1 MRKKTSKLGQLVSSI
16 VLLSFLAAQSIAA
29 TVPAGVILAEKQEIT
44 VNNGVEVTSLDPHK
58 VEGSPE
64 TVIIRNLLEGLVTTG
79 PKGETVPGVAEKWEN
94 DGYKVW
100 TFYLRHD
107 AKWSDGNPVTAQD
120 FVYSWRR
127 LADPNT
133 GSPYTSYLQ
142 YAYIQNVDDILK
154 GIKSPEQLG
163 VKALDDHRFQ
173 VTLSQPVPY
182 LIDMLSHTAMK
193 PIRQDVVEKWGNKW
207 TLPENYI
214 GNGAY
219 TLKDWVVNERIVL
232 TRNPQY
238 WNNKETLIEKG
249 TFLPIVS
256 EVSSVN
262 RYRSGEVDI
271 TDNAIPPDLYQKM
284 KRDIP
289 EQLQVSPYLCTFY
302 YEINN
307 QKPLFKDKRVRE
319 AIKLSLDRNI
329 ITEKI
334 MAQGQIPAY
343 GFTPTYIGGG
353 LTINSEWASWTQEQ
367 RNQRARELLKEAG
380 FDTSHPLKFTLL
392 YNTSEQNKQQA
403 IAAASMWQKNIGA
416 KVTLQNQEWKTSL
429 QNRHQGNYDVA
440 RATWCGDYNEPS
452 SFLNILLS
460 SSSNNT
466 VFYQSEAFDNSLKQ
480 ALTAKDGATRK
491 EFYQQAEAQLDKDSG
506 LIPVYYRVSVRL
518 IRPTVGGMTG
528 KDPMDYVDLKNLYIK
543 KVNNELSSQDIVL
556 P

>member
-1 MRKKTSKLGQLVSSI
+1 MRKKTSKLGQLISSI
-16 VLLSFLAAQSIAA
+16 VLLSFPATQSIAA
-29 TVPAGVILAEKQEIT
+29 IVPAGVTLAEKQEIT
-44 VNNGVEVTSLDPHK
+44 INNGVEVTSLDPHK
-58 VEGSPE
+58 VEGAPE
-64 TVIIRNLLEGLVTTG
+64 TAIIRNLLEGLVTTG
-79 PKGETVPGVAEKWEN
+79 PNGETVPGVAERWEN
-94 DGYKVW
+94 EGYKVW
-100 TFYLRHD
+100 TFYLRND
-107 AKWSDGNPVTAQD
+107 AKWSDGKPVTAQD

-127 LADPNT
+127 LADPST

-173 VTLSQPVPY
+173 ITLSQPVPY
-182 LIDMLSHTAMK
+182 LVDMLSHTAMK
-193 PIRQDVVEKWGNKW
+193 PVRQDIIEKWGNKW
-207 TLPENYI
+207 TLPEHHI

-238 WNNKETLIEKG
+238 WNNKETIIEKG

-256 EVSSVN
+256 GVSDVN

-319 AIKLSLDRNI
+319 AIKLSLDRDI

-353 LTINSEWASWTQEQ
+353 LSINPAWASWTQEQ

-380 FDTSHPLKFTLL
+380 FDASNPLKFTLL

-416 KVTLQNQEWKTSL
+416 KVMLQNQEWKTSL

-452 SFLNILLS
+452 SFLNMLLS
-460 SSSNNT
+460 TSSNNT
-466 VFYQSEAFDNSLKQ
+466 VFYHSKTFDNYLNH
-480 ALTAKDGATRK
+480 ALIAKDDATRK
-491 EFYQQAEAQLDKDSG
+491 AFYQRAEAQLDKDSG

-518 IRPTVGGMTG
+518 IRPTVGGVTG

-543 KVNNELSSQDIVL
+543 KVND
-556 P
+556 

>member
-1 MRKKTSKLGQLVSSI
+1 MRKKTSKLGQLISSI
-16 VLLSFLAAQSIAA
+16 VLLSFPVAQGIAA
-29 TVPAGVILAEKQEIT
+29 TVPAGVTLAEKQEVT

-58 VEGSPE
+58 VEGAPE
-64 TVIIRNLLEGLVTTG
+64 TIIIRNLLEGLVTTG
-79 PKGETVPGVAEKWEN
+79 PNGETVPGVAERWEN
-94 DGYKVW
+94 EGYKVW
-100 TFYLRHD
+100 TFYLRNN
-107 AKWSDGNPVTAQD
+107 AKWSDGKPVTAQD

-154 GIKSPEQLG
+154 GVKSPEQLG

-182 LIDMLSHTAMK
+182 LVDMLSHTALK
-193 PIRQDVVEKWGNKW
+193 PVRQDVVEKWGNKW

-214 GNGAY
+214 VNGAY
-219 TLKDWVVNERIVL
+219 RLKDWVVNERIVL

-238 WNNKETLIEKG
+238 WNDKETLIEKG
-249 TFLPIVS
+249 TFLPVVS
-256 EVSSVN
+256 NVSDVN
-262 RYRSGEVDI
+262 RYRSGEIDI
-271 TDNAIPPDLYQKM
+271 TNSAIPPDLYQKM

-289 EQLQVSPYLCTFY
+289 DQLRISPYLCTFY

-319 AIKLSLDRNI
+319 AIKLSLDRDI
-329 ITEKI
+329 ITDRI
-334 MAQGQIPAY
+334 MGQGQIPAY

-353 LTINSEWASWTQEQ
+353 LAINPDWASWTQEQ
-367 RNQRARELLKEAG
+367 RNQRARELLQEAG
-380 FDTSHPLKFTLL
+380 FDASHPLKFTLL
-392 YNTSEQNKQQA
+392 YNTSDQNKQQA

-460 SSSNNT
+460 TSSNNT
-466 VFYQSEAFDNSLKQ
+466 GFYQSAAFDHLLKQ
-480 ALTAKDGATRK
+480 ALTAKDDATRK
-491 EFYQQAEAQLDKDSG
+491 AFYQQAEAQLDKDSG
-506 LIPVYYRVSVRL
+506 LIPIYYRVSVRL

-528 KDPMDYVDLKNLYIK
+528 KDPLDYIDLKNLYIK
-543 KVNNELSSQDIVL
+543 KVNN
-556 P
+556 

>member
-1 MRKKTSKLGQLVSSI
+1 MRKKTSKLGQLISSI
-16 VLLSFLAAQSIAA
+16 VLLSFPAVQSIAA
-29 TVPAGVILAEKQEIT
+29 TLPAGVTLAEKQEIT

-58 VEGSPE
+58 VEGTPE

-79 PKGETVPGVAEKWEN
+79 PHGETEPGVAERWEN

-107 AKWSDGNPVTAQD
+107 AKWSDGKPVTAQD

-142 YAYIQNVDDILK
+142 HAYIQNVDDILK

-163 VKALDDHRFQ
+163 IKALDDHRFQ

-182 LIDMLSHTAMK
+182 LIDMLSYTAMK

-271 TDNAIPPDLYQKM
+271 TDSAIPPDLYQKM

-289 EQLQVSPYLCTFY
+289 EQLQIAPYLCTFY

-307 QKPLFKDKRVRE
+307 QNPLFKDKRVRE
-319 AIKLSLDRNI
+319 AIKLSLDRDI

-343 GFTPTYIGGG
+343 GYTPIYIGSG
-353 LTINSEWASWTQEQ
+353 LTINPEWASWTQEQ

-380 FDTSHPLKFTLL
+380 FDASHPLKFTLL

-403 IAAASMWQKNIGA
+403 IAAVSMWQKNIGA

-452 SFLNILLS
+452 SFLNMLLS
-460 SSSNNT
+460 TSSNNT
-466 VFYQSEAFDNSLKQ
+466 GFYQSETFDNLLKQ
-480 ALTAKDGATRK
+480 ALTAKDDATRK

-543 KVNNELSSQDIVL
+543 KVNN
-556 P
+556 

>member
-1 MRKKTSKLGQLVSSI
+1 MRKKTSKLGQLISNI
-16 VLLSFLAAQSIAA
+16 VLFSFPAAQSIAA
-29 TVPAGVILAEKQEIT
+29 TVPAGVTLTEKQEIT

-58 VEGSPE
+58 VEGTPE
-64 TVIIRNLLEGLVTTG
+64 TVIIRNLLEGLVTTE
-79 PKGETVPGVAEKWEN
+79 PNGETVPGIAERWEN
-94 DGYKVW
+94 EDYKVW

-107 AKWSDGNPVTAQD
+107 AKWSDGKPVTAQD
-120 FVYSWRR
+120 FVYSWHR
-127 LADPNT
+127 LADPDT
-133 GSPYTSYLQ
+133 GSPYISYLQ

-182 LIDMLSHTAMK
+182 LVDMLSHTAMK
-193 PIRQDVVEKWGNKW
+193 PVRQDVIEKWGNKW
-207 TLPENYI
+207 TLPANYI

-219 TLKDWVVNERIVL
+219 TLKDWVVNERIIL

-238 WNNKETLIEKG
+238 WNDKETLIEKG

-256 EVSSVN
+256 GVSGVN
-262 RYRSGEVDI
+262 RYRSGEVDM

-319 AIKLSLDRNI
+319 AIKLSLDRDI
-329 ITEKI
+329 ITERI

-343 GFTPTYIGGG
+343 GFTPTYIGDG
-353 LTINSEWASWTQEQ
+353 LTINPEWASWTQEQ
-367 RNQRARELLKEAG
+367 RNQRAKELLKEAG
-380 FDTSHPLKFTLL
+380 FDASHPLKFTLL

-452 SFLNILLS
+452 SFLNMWLS
-460 SSSNNT
+460 NSSNNAG
-466 VFYQSEAFDNSLKQ
+466 FYQSEAFDNFLRQ
-480 ALTAKDGATRK
+480 ALTAKESATRK

-528 KDPMDYVDLKNLYIK
+528 KDPQDYVDLKNLYIK
-543 KVNNELSSQDIVL
+543 KVNH
-556 P
+556 

>member
-1 MRKKTSKLGQLVSSI
+1 MRKKTLKLGQLISNI
-16 VLLSFLAAQSIAA
+16 VLLSFPVAQSIAA
-29 TVPAGVILAEKQEIT
+29 TLPAGVTLAEKQEIT

-58 VEGSPE
+58 VEGAPE

-79 PKGETVPGVAEKWEN
+79 PHGETEPGVAERWEN

-100 TFYLRHD
+100 TFYLRRD

-163 VKALDDHRFQ
+163 IKALDDHRFQ

-182 LIDMLSHTAMK
+182 LIDMLSYTAMK

-271 TDNAIPPDLYQKM
+271 TDSAIPPDLYQKM

-289 EQLQVSPYLCTFY
+289 EQLQISPYLCTFY

-307 QKPLFKDKRVRE
+307 QNPLFKDKRVRE
-319 AIKLSLDRNI
+319 AIKLSLDRDI
-329 ITEKI
+329 ITKKI

-343 GFTPTYIGGG
+343 GYTPTYIGGG
-353 LTINSEWASWTQEQ
+353 LTINPEWASWTQEQ

-380 FDTSHPLKFTLL
+380 FDASHPLKFTLL

-429 QNRHQGNYDVA
+429 QNRHQGNYDIA

-452 SFLNILLS
+452 SFLNMLLS
-460 SSSNNT
+460 SSSTNT
-466 VFYQSEAFDNSLKQ
+466 GFYQSETFDNLLKQ
-480 ALTAKDGATRK
+480 ALTAKDDATRK
-491 EFYQQAEAQLDKDSG
+491 AFYQQAEAQLDKDSG

-543 KVNNELSSQDIVL
+543 KVNN
-556 P
+556 

>member
-1 MRKKTSKLGQLVSSI
+1 MRKKLSKLGQLISSV
-16 VLLSFLAAQSIAA
+16 VLFSFPVAQGIAA
-29 TVPAGVILAEKQEIT
+29 IVPAGVTLAEKQEIT

-58 VEGSPE
+58 VEGAPE
-64 TVIIRNLLEGLVTTG
+64 TIIIRNLLEGLVTTG
-79 PKGETVPGVAEKWEN
+79 PNGETVPGVAERWEN
-94 DGYKVW
+94 EGYKVW
-100 TFYLRHD
+100 TFYLRND
-107 AKWSDGNPVTAQD
+107 AKWSDGKPVTAQD

-127 LADPNT
+127 LADPKT

-182 LIDMLSHTAMK
+182 LVDMLSHIAMK
-193 PIRQDVVEKWGNKW
+193 PVRQDVIEKWGNKW
-207 TLPENYI
+207 TLPEHYV

-232 TRNPQY
+232 MRNPQY
-238 WNNKETLIEKG
+238 WNDKETIIEKG

-256 EVSSVN
+256 EVSSIN
-262 RYRSGEVDI
+262 RYRSGEIDI
-271 TDNAIPPDLYQKM
+271 TDNAIPPELYKKI

-289 EQLQVSPYLCTFY
+289 EQLQISPYLCTFY

-307 QKPLFKDKRVRE
+307 QKPLFKDNRVRE
-319 AIKLSLDRNI
+319 AIKLSLDRDI

-334 MAQGQIPAY
+334 MAQGQISAY
-343 GFTPTYIGGG
+343 GFTPTYIGEG
-353 LTINSEWASWTQEQ
+353 LTINPEWASWTQEQ

-380 FDTSHPLKFTLL
+380 FNANNPLKFTLL
-392 YNTSEQNKQQA
+392 YNTSDQNKQQA

-460 SSSNNT
+460 TSSNNT
-466 VFYQSEAFDNSLKQ
+466 GFYQSEVFDNFLKQ
-480 ALTAKDGATRK
+480 ALTAKDDATRK
-491 EFYQQAEAQLDKDSG
+491 AFYQQAEAQLDRDSG

-528 KDPMDYVDLKNLYIK
+528 KDPLDYVDLKNLYIK
-543 KVNNELSSQDIVL
+543 KMNN
-556 P
+556 